1 MKKEIFAI
9 LSSLLRL
16 SITAG
21 MGVII
26 AHGGVYGV
34 NWKEVA
40 GAAGFAACMVVYNY
54 FNANNKNY
62 GNGGEYQEAKDEFK
76 Q

>member
-1 MKKEIFAI
+1 MNKEIKAI

-21 MGVII
+21 MGVVI
-26 AHGGVYGV
+26 AHGGIFGV
-34 NWKEVA
+34 NWKEVV

-54 FNANNKNY
+54 FNTDNKNY
-62 GNGGEYQEAKDEFK
+62 GRGKAVRMEG
-76 Q
+76 